1 MSLGK
6 RKLAGRSHKYL
17 YCCLSVDGER
27 GALGI
32 QCKRKEKIKE
42 EVISSKEKEICIQ
55 ITHQIFT
62 GGCGNRLMS

>member
-42 EVISSKEKEICIQ
+42 D
-55 ITHQIFT
+55 
-62 GGCGNRLMS
+62 